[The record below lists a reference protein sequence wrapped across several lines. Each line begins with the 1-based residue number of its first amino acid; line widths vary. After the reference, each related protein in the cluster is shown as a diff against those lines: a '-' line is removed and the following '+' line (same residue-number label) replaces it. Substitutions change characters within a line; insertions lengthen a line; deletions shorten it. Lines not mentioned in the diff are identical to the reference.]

1 MSYLI
6 KNESHEEESNMDT
19 LRINNKDGQIIFKID
34 NEGIIYYL
42 KDGKLKTFEDE
53 KELSIIFVQVIS
65 GMLGFNFQ
73 NRDEIIQRIIKNY
86 RNGKIDNLLEQ

>member
-6 KNESHEEESNMDT
+6 KNESHEEESNT
-19 LRINNKDGQIIFKID
+19 LRINNKDGQIIFMID

-65 GMLGFNFQ
+65 GMVGFNFQ

>member
-6 KNESHEEESNMDT
+6 KNESHEEESNT

-65 GMLGFNFQ
+65 GMVGFNFQ

>member
-65 GMLGFNFQ
+65 GIAGFNFQ

-86 RNGKIDNLLEQ
+86 RNRKIDNLLEE

>member
-6 KNESHEEESNMDT
+6 KNESHEEESNT

-34 NEGIIYYL
+34 NEGKIYYL

-53 KELSIIFVQVIS
+53 KELAMIFVQVIS
-65 GMLGFNFQ
+65 GVAGFNFQ

-86 RNGKIDNLLEQ
+86 RNGKIDNLLKE

>member
-1 MSYLI
+1 MSYMI
-6 KNESHEEESNMDT
+6 KNESHEEESNS

-65 GMLGFNFQ
+65 GMIGFNFQ

>member
-6 KNESHEEESNMDT
+6 KNESHEEESNT
-19 LRINNKDGQIIFKID
+19 LRINNKDGQTIFKID

-42 KDGKLKTFEDE
+42 QDGKLKTFEDE

-65 GMLGFNFQ
+65 GIVGFNFQ
-73 NRDEIIQRIIKNY
+73 NRDEIMQRIIKNY
-86 RNGKIDNLLEQ
+86 RNGKIDNLLGD